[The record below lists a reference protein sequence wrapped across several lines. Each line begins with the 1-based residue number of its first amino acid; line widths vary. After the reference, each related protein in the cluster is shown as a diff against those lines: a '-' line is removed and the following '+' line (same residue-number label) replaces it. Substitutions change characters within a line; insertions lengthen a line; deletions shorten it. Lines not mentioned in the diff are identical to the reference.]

1 MFGKTWLQKTLS
13 SLMVIILVL
22 SVGCSDRAV
31 SQTSPRSNPAAPS
44 AGDISEVSPP
54 ETIQILRQ
62 ALEGYQPQVTIVS
75 PQPDEVLQDNTLT
88 ARFQVQDL
96 PIFKHPQ
103 LDLGPHLQ
111 VILDNQPSLAVYDLN
126 QPLVLPDLAPG
137 THTLRVFAS
146 RPWNESFKNEGAY
159 AQTTFHVFAKTQDNN
174 PDPAQPLLTYSYPQG
189 SYGAEPILLDFYLT
203 NAPLHLAAQESPN
216 DAIADWRIRCTVN
229 SNSFILDR
237 WQSIY
242 LTGFKPGK
250 NWVQLEFLDEKGNTV
265 KNVFNSTIRLI
276 NYEQN
281 GKDTLSKIV
290 RGELSATEA
299 RGIVELK
306 PATPVLPPPS
316 PVIEKT
322 PDQLSEDKPP
332 EIESVPTEAKEEPI
346 KAEKPTG
353 GFFNRSR
360 RPNPT
365 PSPSLPTLP
374 DVKPTAEPIAPQPDT
389 PEPEPSIAPPVEA
402 SPALTPVPLDP
413 QSQAEQIEKPKPG
426 GFFQRLRR
434 PSIKPY
440 PSSPPTLPE
449 IIEEPIVVPET
460 TKVPPPSVSP
470 ALAPTSVEDKPTE
483 PLNGKDPASDAKV
496 LVP

>member
-111 VILDNQPSLAVYDLN
+111 VILDNQPSLAIYDLN

-306 PATPVLPPPS
+306 PANPVLPPPS

-322 PDQLSEDKPP
+322 PDQLSEDKPL

-346 KAEKPTG
+346 KAEKPKG
-353 GFFNRSR
+353 GFFNRFR

-374 DVKPTAEPIAPQPDT
+374 DVEPTAEPITPQLST
-389 PEPEPSIAPPVEA
+389 PEPEPSIVPPVEVPSA
-402 SPALTPVPLDP
+402 VEPVPLELQP
-413 QSQAEQIEKPKPG
+413 EVKQIEKPTAD
-426 GFFQRLRR
+426 GFFQRRR
-434 PSIKPY
+434 PFNTSS
-440 PSSPPTLPE
+440 PSLPPTLPE
-449 IIEEPIVVPET
+449 IIEEPKVVPET
-460 TKVPPPSVSP
+460 TEVPPPSVYP
-470 ALAPTSVEDKPTE
+470 TLAPTSVEEKPTE
-483 PLNGKDPASDAKV
+483 PLDRKEPASNTKV